1 MSHTNNDVDVP
12 SASLRAQ
19 SLDAAYRQALFW
31 AVMFGGGETS
41 FTLFAT
47 FIQAEPFMFGL
58 LAGIPSLLGPSAQA
72 AAAWMLDR
80 TGRRK
85 SLVLKAVL
93 VQALCFLPMAA
104 LPFLAPGPLVMAI
117 FLFSITIYFA
127 CAHLAHPPWYSMIGD
142 LVPDSERGNYFAK
155 LSRMPS
161 LVALVTQLSLGGALY
176 LASFHQAGAW
186 VFLGAFA
193 AAGVSRL
200 ISYFIVRGMREPV
213 YRSTP
218 ADSFTFWQFIR
229 RTPESNFARFSIYA
243 GLFYFGANVA
253 GPYFV
258 PYVTYDLGY
267 KIYDWQLLTAS
278 STLASILTMLAWGR
292 FSDRFGTKRTI
303 IITSFLICV
312 IPVLWLLTT
321 RFWLLLA
328 INMMGASFWTGFSIC
343 CYNYILEAAS
353 PGKRARCVAYFNIII
368 GMGVFLGS
376 VAGERL
382 YHWLPE
388 ATFIPGVHSSF
399 PYVLAISGGV
409 RLLMCLIFLPMF
421 RELRTVQDF
430 SLSKW
435 FVTITQMRS
444 MYGLRLSVFVE
455 RPPEPEETE
464 QKKSAE
470 ADGQP
475 DPKA

>member
-1 MSHTNNDVDVP
+1 MNQANEDITSP
-12 SASLRAQ
+12 STSLRSQ

-31 AVMFGGGETS
+31 AVMFGGGES
-41 FTLFAT
+41 AFTLFVS
-47 FIQAEPFMFGL
+47 FMQAEPFVFGL
-58 LAGIPSLLGPSAQA
+58 LAGIPSLLGPLAQA

-80 TGRRK
+80 SGRRK
-85 SLVLKAVL
+85 SLVLKAIL

-104 LPFLAPGPLVMAI
+104 LPLFTPDPLVMTI
-117 FLFSITIYFA
+117 FLLSITLYFV

-155 LSRMPS
+155 LSRTPT
-161 LVALVTQLSLGGALY
+161 LVALVAQLSLGGALY
-176 LASFHQAGAW
+176 LASRHHAGAW
-186 VFLGAFA
+186 VFMGAFA
-193 AAGVSRL
+193 AACVSRL
-200 ISYFIVRGMREPV
+200 VSYLIVRGMREPA

-218 ADSFTFWQFIR
+218 ADTFTFWQFIR
-229 RTPESNFARFSIYA
+229 RTPESNFARFAIYV
-243 GLFYFGANVA
+243 GLFYFGANIA

-312 IPVLWLLTT
+312 IPGLWLLTT
-321 RFWLLLA
+321 NFWPLLA

-353 PGKRARCVAYFNIII
+353 PPKRARCVAYFNIII
-368 GMGVFLGS
+368 GLGVFLGS
-376 VAGERL
+376 ATGERL
-382 YHWLPE
+382 CHWLPK
-388 ATFIPGVHSSF
+388 TDFIPGVHSSF

-409 RLLMCLIFLPMF
+409 RLLMCFAFLPMF
-421 RELRTVQDF
+421 KELRTVQDF
-430 SLSKW
+430 SISKW
-435 FVTITQMRS
+435 FLTVTQMLS
-444 MYGLRLSVFVE
+444 VYGLRVGVFVD
-455 RPPEPEETE
+455 RPEETNR
-464 QKKSAE
+464 KKPSE
-470 ADGQP
+470 ADSDKQ
-475 DPKA
+475 A